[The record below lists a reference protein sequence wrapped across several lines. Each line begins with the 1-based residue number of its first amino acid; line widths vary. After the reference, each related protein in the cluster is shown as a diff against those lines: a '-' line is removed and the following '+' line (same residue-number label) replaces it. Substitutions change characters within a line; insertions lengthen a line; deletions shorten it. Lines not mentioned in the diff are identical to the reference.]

1 MIKKKK
7 RKIKVPAAAFGIGG
21 GANFNQYMQ
30 GMQLQG
36 IQAQNLQYGQS
47 LLNNTYQNPT
57 QQYIQQYGPASDAI
71 NQMAKD
77 SYYNNA
83 SNQFKLDMASK
94 NPAGAIK
101 YSNAIQNGPD
111 KLTEAQQYSQYSEKS
126 GGAGGGFSAMSV
138 GDLAA
143 ATTGGIA
150 SIAGYGP
157 KSEATNRDEVV
168 TQSLADVSKGI
179 ASGAA
184 MGSAF
189 GPMGTVIG
197 AGVGAVIGSIG
208 RKGREA
214 EMTSFTDYD
223 EGTLGTGLI
232 GAFSNKKLRRKRE
245 AIKQNAW
252 KNKAAVQGTG
262 QLQAEYNLEHGT
274 LDANTFA
281 YGGSTN
287 SLAYVDDGELIST
300 PDGAISKVPEQGKPT
315 DSNLISLPEG
325 SKILSDKLKVPGT
338 KKTFAQLGEEMM
350 ATKKSKFNDKYAEN
364 AAKLNEMNNKSIH
377 DQLFEIQEAVKAKKG
392 IKRKY
397 KNAVIAAEE
406 GTVIPYTEQP
416 RYSKRYQ
423 LRQDG
428 TLNFLPNYNEKVSI
442 GDTVMYKGTPYKIT
456 SRYTTNKGQW
466 LATPINT
473 KPNIYEGG
481 VLPEVTVTASTND
494 YGLDQYLPEVV
505 VTPKKETTVKP
516 TQYSAPRS
524 VTKRKN
530 TFKLNPSDWIGEND
544 VTYNIDPDGWRRE
557 WTSEDLPLTETT
569 ITTTTAPKQRD
580 KDPDRNPI
588 DWWDIASSV
597 GSLAPIISN
606 LYTSPEYQKSI
617 HNPYSNAIM
626 STMRNRRYNINPVI
640 RDIERNRA
648 TNDYNASQMN
658 TNTGANLAFRLQNA
672 QNTARAIAD
681 VRAQESNINNQYLA
695 DYASALNNL
704 GRQWADEEIRVQEA
718 NIANRAQARNIR
730 RAGLSG
736 LSQWFQNR
744 QLMRNQRERDNA
756 MLELY
761 RDFLNQ
767 GFQSNTI
774 SNWDR
779 YIRRGGN
786 R

>member
-21 GANFNQYMQ
+21 EANFNQYMQ

-126 GGAGGGFSAMSV
+126 GGAGGAGSALNV
-138 GDLAA
+138 GDLASV
-143 ATTGGIA
+143 TTAGIA

-168 TQSLADVSKGI
+168 TQSLADVSKGVM
-179 ASGAA
+179 SGAA
-184 MGSAF
+184 IGSVA
-189 GPMGTVIG
+189 GPMGAAIG
-197 AGVGAVIGSIG
+197 AGVGAIIGSIG

-281 YGGSTN
+281 YGGSTD

-350 ATKKSKFNDKYAEN
+350 ATKKSKFNDIYAQN

-377 DQLFEIQEAVKAKKG
+377 DQLFEMQEAVKAKKG

-442 GDTVMYKGTPYKIT
+442 GDTIMYKGTPYKIT

-505 VTPKKETTVKP
+505 VTAPKRRKSSGKRVTTSPITPAAKDMP
-516 TQYSAPRS
+516 
-524 VTKRKN
+524 
-530 TFKLNPSDWIGEND
+530 
-544 VTYNIDPDGWRRE
+544 
-557 WTSEDLPLTETT
+557 PLTMAGLN
-569 ITTTTAPKQRD
+569 IPQSSLQSSIDNGTAPT
-580 KDPDRNPI
+580 PDVRQPI
-588 DWWDIASSV
+588 PRRIPTTDTPEDNNNYVDWGDIASSI

-606 LYTSPEYQKSI
+606 LYTRPEYQDANY
-617 HNPYSNAIM
+617 NPYASAIM
-626 STMRNRRYNINPVI
+626 KTMRNRRYDISPVI
-640 RDIERNRA
+640 RDIENNRA
-648 TNDYNASQMN
+648 TSNYNADQMN

-672 QNTARAIAD
+672 SNTARAIAD
-681 VRAQESNINNQYLA
+681 IRAQESNINNDYLA
-695 DYASALNNL
+695 DYANVLNDL
-704 GRQWADEEIRVQEA
+704 GRQWANESNRVQEA
-718 NIANRAQARNIR
+718 NMANRAQARNIR

>member
-126 GGAGGGFSAMSV
+126 GGAGGAGSALNV
-138 GDLAA
+138 GDLASV
-143 ATTGGIA
+143 TTAGIA

-168 TQSLADVSKGI
+168 TQSLADVSKGVM
-179 ASGAA
+179 SGAA
-184 MGSAF
+184 IGSVA
-189 GPMGTVIG
+189 GPMGAAIG
-197 AGVGAVIGSIG
+197 AGVGAIIGSIG

-281 YGGSTN
+281 YGGSTD

-350 ATKKSKFNDKYAEN
+350 ATKKSKFNDIYAQN

-377 DQLFEIQEAVKAKKG
+377 DQLFEMQEAVKAKKG

-442 GDTVMYKGTPYKIT
+442 GDTIMYKGTPYKIT

-505 VTPKKETTVKP
+505 VTAPKRRKSSGKRVTTSPITPAAKDMP
-516 TQYSAPRS
+516 
-524 VTKRKN
+524 
-530 TFKLNPSDWIGEND
+530 
-544 VTYNIDPDGWRRE
+544 
-557 WTSEDLPLTETT
+557 PLTMAGLN
-569 ITTTTAPKQRD
+569 IPQSSLQSSIDNGTAPT
-580 KDPDRNPI
+580 PDVRQPI
-588 DWWDIASSV
+588 PRRIPTTDTPEDNNNYVDWGDIASSI

-606 LYTSPEYQKSI
+606 LYTRPEYQDANY
-617 HNPYSNAIM
+617 NPYASAIM
-626 STMRNRRYNINPVI
+626 KTMRNRRYDISPVI
-640 RDIERNRA
+640 RDIENNRA
-648 TNDYNASQMN
+648 TSNYNADQMN

-672 QNTARAIAD
+672 SNTARAIAD
-681 VRAQESNINNQYLA
+681 IRSQESNINNDYLA
-695 DYASALNNL
+695 DYANVLNDL
-704 GRQWADEEIRVQEA
+704 GRQWANESNRVQEA

>member
-281 YGGSTN
+281 YGGSTD

-300 PDGAISKVPEQGKPT
+300 PDGTISKVPERGNPT
-315 DSNLISLPEG
+315 DSNLVSLPEG

-338 KKTFAQLGEEMM
+338 KKTFAQVGEELM

-377 DQLFEIQEAVKAKKG
+377 NQLFEMQEAVKAKKG

-442 GDTVMYKGTPYKIT
+442 GDTIMYKSTPYKIT

-473 KPNIYEGG
+473 KPDIYEGG

-505 VTPKKETTVKP
+505 VTAPKRRKSSGKRATTSPIMPAAKDMP
-516 TQYSAPRS
+516 
-524 VTKRKN
+524 
-530 TFKLNPSDWIGEND
+530 
-544 VTYNIDPDGWRRE
+544 
-557 WTSEDLPLTETT
+557 PLTMAGLN
-569 ITTTTAPKQRD
+569 IPQSSLQSSIDNGTAPT
-580 KDPDRNPI
+580 PDVRQPI
-588 DWWDIASSV
+588 PRRIPTTDTPEDNNNYVDWGDIASSI

-606 LYTSPEYQKSI
+606 LYTRPEYQDANY
-617 HNPYSNAIM
+617 NPYASAIM
-626 STMRNRRYNINPVI
+626 KTMRNRRYDISPVI
-640 RDIERNRA
+640 RDIENNRA
-648 TNDYNASQMN
+648 TSNYNADQMN

-672 QNTARAIAD
+672 SNTARAIAD
-681 VRAQESNINNQYLA
+681 IRAQESNINNDYLA
-695 DYASALNNL
+695 DYANVLNDL
-704 GRQWADEEIRVQEA
+704 GRQWANESNRVQEA
-718 NIANRAQARNIR
+718 NMANRAQARNIR

>member
-126 GGAGGGFSAMSV
+126 GGAGGAGSALNV

-168 TQSLADVSKGI
+168 TQSLADVSKGVM
-179 ASGAA
+179 SGAA
-184 MGSAF
+184 IGSIA
-189 GPMGTVIG
+189 GPMGTAIG
-197 AGVGAVIGSIG
+197 AGVGAIIGSIG

-281 YGGSTN
+281 YGGSTD

-300 PDGAISKVPEQGKPT
+300 PDGAISKIPEQGKPT

-350 ATKKSKFNDKYAEN
+350 ATKKSKFNDIYAQN

-377 DQLFEIQEAVKAKKG
+377 DQLFEMQEAVKAKKG

-428 TLNFLPNYNEKVSI
+428 TLNFLPNYNEKVAI
-442 GDTVMYKGTPYKIT
+442 GDTVMYKDTPYKIT
-456 SRYTTNKGQW
+456 SKYTNNKGQW

-494 YGLDQYLPEVV
+494 YGLDQYSPEVV
-505 VTPKKETTVKP
+505 VTAPKRRKSSGKRVTTSPIMPAAKDMP
-516 TQYSAPRS
+516 
-524 VTKRKN
+524 
-530 TFKLNPSDWIGEND
+530 
-544 VTYNIDPDGWRRE
+544 
-557 WTSEDLPLTETT
+557 PLTMAGLN
-569 ITTTTAPKQRD
+569 IPQSSLQSSVDNGTAPT
-580 KDPDRNPI
+580 PDVRQPI
-588 DWWDIASSV
+588 PRRIPTTDTPEDNNNYVDWWDVASSV

-606 LYTSPEYQKSI
+606 LYTSLEYQGAI
-617 HNPYSNAIM
+617 HNPYANAVM
-626 STMRNRRYNINPVI
+626 TTMRNRRYDINPVI
-640 RDIERNRA
+640 REIERNR
-648 TNDYNASQMN
+648 TTSNYNSDQMN

-672 QNTARAIAD
+672 SNTARAIAD
-681 VRAQESNINNQYLA
+681 IRAQESNINNDYLA
-695 DYASALNNL
+695 DYANALNDL
-704 GRQWADEEIRVQEA
+704 GRQWANEEIRVQEA
-718 NIANRAQARNIR
+718 NMTNRAQARNIR
-730 RAGLSG
+730 RADLSG

-744 QLMRNQRERDNA
+744 QLMRNQRRRDDA

-761 RDFLNQ
+761 GPLLESGYTTEDLNSWYKQ
-767 GFQSNTI
+767 VQRLN
-774 SNWDR
+774 R
-779 YIRRGGN
+779 VRRRN
-786 R
+786 K

>member
-7 RKIKVPAAAFGIGG
+7 RKIKVPAAAFGIGD

-281 YGGSTN
+281 YGGSTD

-300 PDGAISKVPEQGKPT
+300 PDGTISKVPERGNPT
-315 DSNLISLPEG
+315 DSNLVSLPEG

-338 KKTFAQLGEEMM
+338 KKTFAQVGEELM

-377 DQLFEIQEAVKAKKG
+377 NQLFEMQEAVKAKKG

-442 GDTVMYKGTPYKIT
+442 GDTIMYKSTPYKIT

-473 KPNIYEGG
+473 KPDIYEGG

-505 VTPKKETTVKP
+505 VTAPKRRKSSGKRATTSPIMPAAKDMP
-516 TQYSAPRS
+516 
-524 VTKRKN
+524 
-530 TFKLNPSDWIGEND
+530 
-544 VTYNIDPDGWRRE
+544 
-557 WTSEDLPLTETT
+557 PLTMAGLN
-569 ITTTTAPKQRD
+569 IPQSSLQSSIDNGTAPT
-580 KDPDRNPI
+580 PDVRQPI
-588 DWWDIASSV
+588 PRRIPTTDTPEDNNNYVDWGDIASSI

-606 LYTSPEYQKSI
+606 LYTRPEYQRSI

-672 QNTARAIAD
+672 QNTVRAIAD

-744 QLMRNQRERDNA
+744 ELMRNQRRRDDA

-761 RDFLNQ
+761 GPLLESGYTTEDLNSWYNQ
-767 GFQSNTI
+767 
-774 SNWDR
+774 
-779 YIRRGGN
+779 IRRLN
-786 R
+786 RVRRRNR

>member
-126 GGAGGGFSAMSV
+126 GGAGGAGSALNV
-138 GDLAA
+138 GDLASV
-143 ATTGGIA
+143 TTAGIA

-168 TQSLADVSKGI
+168 TQSLADVSKGVM
-179 ASGAA
+179 SGAA
-184 MGSAF
+184 IGSVA
-189 GPMGTVIG
+189 GPMGAAIG
-197 AGVGAVIGSIG
+197 AGVGAIIGSIG

-281 YGGSTN
+281 YGGSTD

-350 ATKKSKFNDKYAEN
+350 ATKKSKFNDIYAQN

-377 DQLFEIQEAVKAKKG
+377 DQLFEMQEAVKAKKG

-442 GDTVMYKGTPYKIT
+442 GDTIMYKGTPYKIT

-505 VTPKKETTVKP
+505 VTAPKRRKSSGKRVTTSPITPAAKDMP
-516 TQYSAPRS
+516 
-524 VTKRKN
+524 
-530 TFKLNPSDWIGEND
+530 
-544 VTYNIDPDGWRRE
+544 
-557 WTSEDLPLTETT
+557 PLTMAGLN
-569 ITTTTAPKQRD
+569 IPQSSLQSSIDNGTAPT
-580 KDPDRNPI
+580 PDVRQPI
-588 DWWDIASSV
+588 PRRIPTTDTPEDNNNYVDWGDIASSI

-606 LYTSPEYQKSI
+606 LYTRPEYQDANY
-617 HNPYSNAIM
+617 NPYASAIM
-626 STMRNRRYNINPVI
+626 KTMRNRRYDISPVI
-640 RDIERNRA
+640 RDIENNRA
-648 TNDYNASQMN
+648 TSNYNADQMN

-672 QNTARAIAD
+672 SNTARAIAD
-681 VRAQESNINNQYLA
+681 IRAQESNINNDYLA
-695 DYASALNNL
+695 DYANVLNDL
-704 GRQWADEEIRVQEA
+704 GRQWANESNRVQEA

-744 QLMRNQRERDNA
+744 ELMRNQRERDNA

>member
-208 RKGREA
+208 RKGRDA

-232 GAFSNKKLRRKRE
+232 GAFSNKRLRRKRE
-245 AIKQNAW
+245 RIKQNAY

-262 QLQAEYNLEHGT
+262 QLQAEYNLEHGQMDT
-274 LDANTFA
+274 NSFAN
-281 YGGSTN
+281 GGIAT

-300 PDGAISKVPEQGKPT
+300 PDGAISKVPEQGNPT

-325 SKILSDKLKVPGT
+325 SRILSDKLKVPGT
-338 KKTFAQLGEEMM
+338 KKTFAQVGEEMM
-350 ATKKSKFNDKYAEN
+350 ATKKSKFNDIYAQN

-377 DQLFEIQEAVKAKKG
+377 DQLFEMQEAVKAKKG

-505 VTPKKETTVKP
+505 VT
-516 TQYSAPRS
+516 APRRRKS
-524 VTKRKN
+524 SGKRVTTSPIMPAAKDMPPLTMAGLR
-530 TFKLNPSDWIGEND
+530 L
-544 VTYNIDPDGWRRE
+544 PDGTDPTKSSIE
-557 WTSEDLPLTETT
+557 LG
-569 ITTTTAPKQRD
+569 TAPQPRKVTIRPRPSNTED
-580 KDPDRNPI
+580 NDYI

-606 LYTSPEYQKSI
+606 LYTSPEYQDAI
-617 HNPYSNAIM
+617 YNPYASAIM
-626 STMRNRRYNINPVI
+626 KTMRNRRYDISPVI
-640 RDIERNRA
+640 RDIENNRA
-648 TNDYNASQMN
+648 TSNYNASQMN

-681 VRAQESNINNQYLA
+681 VRAQESNINNEYLGQYA
-695 DYASALNNL
+695 DTLRVL
-704 GRQWADEEIRVQEA
+704 GEQWANESKRVQEA
-718 NIANRAQARNIR
+718 NMANRAQVRNIR
-730 RAGLSG
+730 RADLSG

-744 QLMRNQRERDNA
+744 QLMRNQRRRDDA

-761 RDFLNQ
+761 GPLLEYGYTTEDLNSWYNQ
-767 GFQSNTI
+767 VKRLN
-774 SNWDR
+774 R
-779 YIRRGGN
+779 VRRRN